1 MNSTDSN
8 DPNALAIILLAE
20 LHRIGLVDLG
30 NLTCIARRL
39 ELANEMDLAER
50 VQAIPIS
57 NAFTEP
63 DVIRA
68 GIYLINGGNSDED

>member
-1 MNSTDSN
+1 VSSTDNN

-30 NLTCIARRL
+30 NLACIARRL

-57 NAFTEP
+57 NALTYP
-63 DVIRA
+63 DAIRA